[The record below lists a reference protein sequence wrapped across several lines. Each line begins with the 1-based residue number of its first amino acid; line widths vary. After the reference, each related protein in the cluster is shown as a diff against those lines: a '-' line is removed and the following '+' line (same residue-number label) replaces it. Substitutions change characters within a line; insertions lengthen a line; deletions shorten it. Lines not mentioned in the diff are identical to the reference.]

1 MAPGHRAIVT
11 MQNVKQLRCQV
22 RPSWPAGGDER
33 GEQVSKSSEWDI
45 ERALA
50 AIEAA
55 GVSRR
60 TLLKRSGAG
69 ALSLG
74 VVGFLAAC
82 GGDNG
87 GGGGAKVIPTG
98 QIAKTLTFSNW
109 PLYIDVKG
117 KRHPTLDKFQK
128 QYGTKVKYIEEINDN
143 VEFFGK
149 VRQQYAQGNSGG
161 RDLHVVTDWLCNR
174 MKQLGFVQKLDKS
187 EMPNVVKNIEDAVAS
202 PDFDPKR
209 EVSVPWQSGQVLLI
223 YRRDKTGGD
232 LTSVNDLFDPKFKGK
247 VTMLTEMRDTVGSV
261 LLSQGIDP
269 EKATKD
275 QALAAIDKIEK
286 ASKDGQIRR
295 FTGNE
300 YTRDITKGDSVAI
313 LGWSGDAV
321 QLTADNPNIK
331 FKQPEDGFMIFTDS
345 MQVPVGAPHAFTAQ
359 KMMDFVYRPEIQ
371 AAITEYVNYVPPVKG
386 AREIIQKRN
395 PEVAENPLI
404 FPDLSASHNF
414 KTFPEKDEA
423 DIEAAFQR
431 AIGA

>member
-1 MAPGHRAIVT
+1 VPASGH
-11 MQNVKQLRCQV
+11 
-22 RPSWPAGGDER
+22 ER
-33 GEQVSKSSEWDI
+33 GEHQVTNSSEWDV

-60 TLLKRSGAG
+60 SLLKRTGAG

-74 VVGFLAAC
+74 MVGFLAAC
-82 GGDNG
+82 GDDNG
-87 GGGGAKVIPTG
+87 GGGGEAKVIPKG
-98 QIAKTLTFSNW
+98 EISKTLTFSNW

-117 KRHPTLDKFQK
+117 KRHPTLDKFEK
-128 QYGTKVKYIEEINDN
+128 EYGTKVKYVEEINDN

-149 VRQQYAQGNSGG
+149 VRQQYAQGDSGG
-161 RDLHVVTDWLCNR
+161 RDLHVVTDWMANR
-174 MKQLGFVQKLDKS
+174 MKQLGYVQKLDKS
-187 EMPNVVKNIEDAVAS
+187 QMPNVVKNIEDAVAS

-209 EVSVPWQSGQVLLI
+209 EFSVPWQTYQVLLI
-223 YRRDKTGGD
+223 YRKDKIGGD
-232 LTSVNDLFDPKFKGK
+232 LSSVNDLFDPKFKGK

-261 LLSQGIDP
+261 LLASGIEP

-275 QALAAIDKIEK
+275 QALEAIDKLEK
-286 ASKDGQIRR
+286 ASKDGQIRK

-300 YTRDITKGDSVAI
+300 YTSDITKGDSVAI

-321 QLTADNPNIK
+321 QLTADNENIK
-331 FKQPEDGFMIFTDS
+331 YKQPDEGFMVATDS
-345 MQVPVGAPHAFTAQ
+345 MQIPVGAPHAFTAE
-359 KMMDFVYRPEIQ
+359 KLMDFVYRPEIQ

-386 AREIIQKRN
+386 AREIVAKRS
-395 PEVAENPLI
+395 PEIAQSKLV
-404 FPDLSASHNF
+404 FPDLSQAHNF
-414 KTFPEKDEA
+414 KTFPEQDEA